1 MTIVIF
7 GFGVLVFFLT
17 VYGTVVAGGVQL
29 TKQQLEVSPDLA
41 PDLAATADERDS
53 DEVLL
58 TSDVLRADF

>member
-1 MTIVIF
+1 MTLVIF

-41 PDLAATADERDS
+41 PDLSAAVDQRDS
-53 DEVLL
+53 DDGLS
-58 TSDVLRADF
+58 TSDVVRADF